1 MPIYLLLYNDKYSH
15 SKRMYCKAMR
25 AAYILELI
33 QNHKNSHNFSKF
45 YTKSLTEYF
54 LVNRA
59 LLGHIF

>member
-1 MPIYLLLYNDKYSH
+1 
-15 SKRMYCKAMR
+15 MYCKAMR
-25 AAYILELI
+25 VAYILELI
-33 QNHKNSHNFSKF
+33 QNHKNSHNFPKF